1 MPYGPHADRDWEA
14 ENDARTLADAAAIKA
29 NSTRSGRAKR
39 AARTMHQE
47 AQAKATELAA
57 VAGASSRKHNTP
69 KSKDPFNKRNQP
81 PMVPPFNPG

>member
-1 MPYGPHADRDWEA
+1 MPHYGPDGDWEA

-29 NSTRSGRAKR
+29 DATRSGKAKR
-39 AARTMHQE
+39 AARRLHGE

-69 KSKDPFNKRNQP
+69 KSKHPFNTRNLP